1 MRLWEDSLL
10 LKRRGDDLPTNQ
22 KQKMNTTEYA
32 ANYKLLAAKYQV
44 IRPQVVK
51 WASSLTIE
59 ELTRELA
66 DNGARRITDLV
77 DIVTRRKTLA

>member
-1 MRLWEDSLL
+1 MILRQTKND
-10 LKRRGDDLPTNQ
+10 
-22 KQKMNTTEYA
+22 KMTPTEYA
-32 ANYKLLAAKYQV
+32 ANYKILTAKYQV

-51 WASSLTIE
+51 WANSLTIE